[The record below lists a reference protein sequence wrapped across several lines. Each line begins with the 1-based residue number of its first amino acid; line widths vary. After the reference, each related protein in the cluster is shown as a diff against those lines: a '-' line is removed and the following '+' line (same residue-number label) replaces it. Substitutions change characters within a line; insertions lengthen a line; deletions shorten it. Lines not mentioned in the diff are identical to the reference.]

1 MRDERSLDEK
11 LAPQDFVGDFI
22 WAARAVFSQPSVAL
36 LSIAL
41 WCIPVAISFL
51 TDSRTALACLACWFV
66 TFGWYGAERVFFL
79 CKRDGKEVSLGDLL
93 WCAPHFGGRFFRL
106 GLLAAAVALPL
117 RALVFARLGETP
129 SKPARVELLLIVV
142 AGDFLLTFVTSAL
155 VFTTR
160 SAWQALRIG
169 VSMIRQTWPRS
180 GLYVLCPP
188 LALNML
194 NVIYPVHLPVVR
206 LVTTATFVLLALL
219 AKGATVAFYLRE
231 RPVVQDVVGTI

>member
-1 MRDERSLDEK
+1 MAQAAHASCQTGMALTIRTHRDCGPRWGRLTHLRRTCHASAMRDERSLDEK

-93 WCAPHFGGRFFRL
+93 WCAPHFGGRFF
-106 GLLAAAVALPL
+106 
-117 RALVFARLGETP
+117 
-129 SKPARVELLLIVV
+129 
-142 AGDFLLTFVTSAL
+142 
-155 VFTTR
+155 
-160 SAWQALRIG
+160 
-169 VSMIRQTWPRS
+169 
-180 GLYVLCPP
+180 
-188 LALNML
+188 
-194 NVIYPVHLPVVR
+194 
-206 LVTTATFVLLALL
+206 
-219 AKGATVAFYLRE
+219 
-231 RPVVQDVVGTI
+231 